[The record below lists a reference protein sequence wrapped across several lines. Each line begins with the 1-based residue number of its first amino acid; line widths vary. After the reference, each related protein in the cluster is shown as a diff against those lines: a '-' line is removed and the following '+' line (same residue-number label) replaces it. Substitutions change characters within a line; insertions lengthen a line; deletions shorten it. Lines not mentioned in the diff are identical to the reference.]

1 MSTIR
6 ADSNGITSTPDKT
19 GTLNVEASSGVV
31 ECNTTG
37 SLGLPLG
44 TTDQRIN
51 TNNVLRFNTTRRS
64 LEYYNGTGW
73 KAVWSDNVA
82 PTWTTQSGTV
92 ATITDAYGSYSNI
105 ATLQA
110 TDPDAGQT
118 LNYSITNGSLPVGV
132 LLNSTTGVLSG
143 DPNNVE
149 TQTTYS
155 FDVTAT
161 DSIGATAVRTFSII
175 VNPAQDG
182 ATAARAASS
191 AQAIKTLTGTDTDG
205 VYYINLPTVGATPIY
220 CIMNSAYNG
229 GGWMMTLKATR
240 GTTFNYNSSYWT
252 TNNTLNPTQTN
263 QNDGDAKFNTFN
275 YFAAKDML
283 ARWPDIG
290 AGGSISG
297 LGNWIWLENDFIQ
310 GARATPLAFH
320 SSPSSYARW
329 NGGTGNGGSGNFIR
343 DAKTFSGWANG
354 VFSSQ
359 VDIRFYGFN
368 YTNNGNYGFNG
379 RVRWGFG
386 WNENSE
392 GLFPSSGGGA
402 PGSNDVS
409 GGIGMDSTF
418 GSYSAGDYIACCQD
432 TTGIN
437 RSARVEIYVR

>member
-229 GGWMMTLKATR
+229 GGWMMILKATR
-240 GTTFNYNSSYWT
+240 GTTFQYDSAHWT
-252 TNNTLNPTQTN
+252 TVTTLNPTQTN
-263 QNDGDAKFNTFN
+263 QSDGDAKFHTMN

-297 LGNWIWLENDFIQ
+297 LGNWIWLENNFY
-310 GARATPLAFH
+310 
-320 SSPSSYARW
+320 SS
-329 NGGTGNGGSGNFIR
+329 GTRIVPITLWSTANRNFIR
-343 DAKTFSGWANG
+343 DAKTFSGWASG

-359 VDIRFYGFN
+359 TDVRFYGFN
-368 YTNNGNYGFNG
+368 YYNTPGWAKT
-379 RVRWGFG
+379 RWGFG
-386 WNENSE
+386 WNENGG
-392 GLFPSSGGGA
+392 GLFPNGEM
-402 PGSNDVS
+402 GSDDVF
-409 GGIGMDSTF
+409 GGIGMGTASWG
-418 GSYSAGDYIACCQD
+418 GSNGYSAGDAIHCCQD